1 MHCKNF
7 RDVNLNPERAWL
19 GTHVKRKGLAPSH
32 TFCNW
37 PEKQC
42 SYMPYLFNIPCPH
55 FRMSLEKEVKKG
67 KKPDAQGSKCP
78 SARSVI
84 MWHLLTSSITLS
96 SAARPVADFN
106 FSFYSIARYPLLLI
120 CSQCAHFIVAY
131 TFKALQ
137 FGHHS
142 QLSC

>member
-32 TFCNW
+32 TICNW

-55 FRMSLEKEVKKG
+55 FRMSLEKEVKKREKTWRPRLKMSFSPLSHNVASFDIINYAVICSETRG
-67 KKPDAQGSKCP
+67 RLQFFFLFNSK
-78 SARSVI
+78 V
-84 MWHLLTSSITLS
+84 
-96 SAARPVADFN
+96 
-106 FSFYSIARYPLLLI
+106 PLLLV

-137 FGHHS
+137 FGHHT